1 MLDVL
6 SIDMF
11 DLENDLPDE
20 LMGTNTAWGEQLG
33 GNKPPAQGPGP
44 GGQINGEDNVNALT
58 GNSVLQRQMVHSQ
71 LTHSSHMM
79 SQTVNKTKTF
89 KNF

>member
-1 MLDVL
+1 
-6 SIDMF
+6 MF

-20 LMGTNTAWGEQLG
+20 LMGTNTAWGEQMG

-44 GGQINGEDNVNALT
+44 GGQINGEDNVNALA

-71 LTHSSHMM
+71 LNHPSHML
-79 SQTVNKTKTF
+79 SQTVNKFFLLKLF
-89 KNF
+89 WGNF

>member
-1 MLDVL
+1 
-6 SIDMF
+6 MF

-20 LMGTNTAWGEQLG
+20 LMGTNTAWGEQMG

-44 GGQINGEDNVNALT
+44 GGQNGEDMANALV

-71 LTHSSHMM
+71 LNHPSHML
-79 SQTVNKTKTF
+79 SQTVNKSHF
-89 KNF
+89 FRHIFI